1 MLSRN
6 KRRHKD
12 TYDKDISI
20 IHTVVTTPA
29 NVHDVT
35 KIDEL
40 RRPDDWEVFSEAGYL
55 GMGKRESADPERVS
69 YTAAKRYSQRKKLSE
84 EKIAEEKVLGSIRC
98 KVETPFIELR
108 FSLDIRKSDIERLA
122 KNTARLTMLASI
134 ANMFIGNCFENRTKV
149 SFD

>member
-35 KIDEL
+35 KADEL
-40 RRPDDWEVFSEAGYL
+40 RHPDDWEVIGDSGYL
-55 GMGKRESADPERVS
+55 GMEKRDSADPERVT
-69 YTAAKRYSQRKKLSE
+69 YTAAKRYGQRKKLSAE
-84 EKIAEEKVLGSIRC
+84 RIADEKLLSSIRC
-98 KVETPFIELR
+98 KVEHTLHRI
-108 FSLDIRKSDIERLA
+108 
-122 KNTARLTMLASI
+122 
-134 ANMFIGNCFENRTKV
+134 KV
-149 SFD
+149 QFGYKKVGYREAC

>member
-40 RRPDDWEVFSEAGYL
+40 RRPDDWEVFSKAGYL

-84 EKIAEEKVLGSIRC
+84 EKIAEEKVLSSIRC
-98 KVETPFIELR
+98 KVEHTLHRIKVQ
-108 FSLDIRKSDIERLA
+108 DIRKSDIERLA

-149 SFD
+149 SFA

>member
-35 KIDEL
+35 TIDEL

-55 GMGKRESADPERVS
+55 GMGK
-69 YTAAKRYSQRKKLSE
+69 LSE
-84 EKIAEEKVLGSIRC
+84 EKIAEEKVLSSIRFNVEHTLHRI
-98 KVETPFIELR
+98 KVQFGY
-108 FSLDIRKSDIERLA
+108 K
-122 KNTARLTMLASI
+122 
-134 ANMFIGNCFENRTKV
+134 KV
-149 SFD
+149 GYREAC